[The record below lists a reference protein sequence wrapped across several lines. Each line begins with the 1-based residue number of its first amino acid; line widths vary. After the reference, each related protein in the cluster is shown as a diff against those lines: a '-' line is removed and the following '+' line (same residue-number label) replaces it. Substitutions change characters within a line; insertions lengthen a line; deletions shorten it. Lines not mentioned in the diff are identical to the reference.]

1 MPEAFTFLA
10 DAELRPN
17 YQTSAAAWEFAH
29 QMQESLHHPGIPFL
43 GLTVSFGAES
53 YAVVRFSV
61 SGAVWFARYSAGF

>member
-1 MPEAFTFLA
+1 
-10 DAELRPN
+10 
-17 YQTSAAAWEFAH
+17 
-29 QMQESLHHPGIPFL
+29 MQESLHHPGIPFL